1 MTHYLFKP
9 NYICLTKRIC
19 MALNTA
25 LASFLLVA
33 TQVLDVTSF
42 KTNII
47 NAGLA
52 MAPHFE

>member
-1 MTHYLFKP
+1 
-9 NYICLTKRIC
+9 

-33 TQVLDVTSF
+33 MQVLDVTSF

-47 NAGLA
+47 NAGSA
-52 MAPHFE
+52 TAPHFE